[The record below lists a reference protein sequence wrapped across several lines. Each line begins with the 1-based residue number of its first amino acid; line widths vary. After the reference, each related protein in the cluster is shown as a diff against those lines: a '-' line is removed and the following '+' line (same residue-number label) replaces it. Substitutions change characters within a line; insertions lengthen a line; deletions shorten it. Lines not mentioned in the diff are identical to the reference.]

1 MTRRRRLGLGAF
13 FAIVSLLSAA
23 AIGGA
28 DKGHQPGLND
38 PRSGAALNREAARNA
53 QPSPVTS
60 PTPRRINSV
69 AVNNPGADSTAQD
82 TQSETSVAALGNK
95 VVVAFNDS
103 GSFLGGL
110 SHFTGYASSSN
121 TGGSFIDH
129 GILPASAVG
138 DAGDPMLARDNATG
152 AFYLTTL
159 GFNSDDVVQF
169 FKSTDGGQTFG
180 PPISIPA
187 GASSSD
193 SRNKEWLT
201 VDNFAGAGQHDIYSC
216 DTNFGGPERIEFFR
230 SIDQGVS
237 FGPPIVVSA
246 AGGQGC
252 NVVVGPDHSVD
263 VFYYRGTGGG
273 GQEGDNK
280 LFVRRSVDLG
290 LTFGPEHQV
299 ADLNTNSANG
309 DLALKGGFR
318 SNSFPQAA
326 VNPISGDLVV
336 TYNDD
341 PNLGSPDNGD
351 VFYVKSTDD
360 GVTWSSPVRINEVAA
375 NDQFSP
381 TAAITPNGQSIMFGW
396 YDRSEDA
403 NNLWFHRRG
412 RAGTMNTTSGAITL
426 RRSFQLSPNTPVAIG
441 QDPVVN
447 ATYMGDYDQID
458 ATNAFFHT
466 TWADNRDPSA
476 AHSHQPDVRY
486 AQIATAVAN
495 SELAVHVTP
504 SPATIDV
511 GQSTTLTVSVSAS
524 NGVARDVFVD
534 LSPVT
539 GLKFQSVPA
548 SCRLDGQFI
557 GCSLGNMDAG
567 TSRSLS
573 IGALGV
579 SAGPRTV
586 RATATTSSNDTN
598 QVNNTGTGTV
608 TVSNVPTTTST
619 FSTGNIAVPIN
630 DNSTVDVPISVP
642 NIGAVYKVQV
652 LVRLN
657 HTFDAHLDM
666 FVIDPSTH
674 VVELSTDNGGS
685 GENYGSGANDC
696 SGTPTTFTDTAA
708 TPITAG
714 TAPFAGA
721 FSPEQPLSGLFGD
734 PSGGTW
740 KLRVIDDTAS
750 NVGTIGCFTLKI
762 THP

>member
-1 MTRRRRLGLGAF
+1 MTIAWTGRGDLEAFARLVPERLPRPLGREEDRQPAVRDLEREPDVLRAERRKVVG
-13 FAIVSLLSAA
+13 ISA
-23 AIGGA
+23 
-28 DKGHQPGLND
+28 
-38 PRSGAALNREAARNA
+38 RSGRAISFSGL
-53 QPSPVTS
+53 PSPVAPGQHVRDVVVLDRGARSTS
-60 PTPRRINSV
+60 RRSAATHDLDVLARLRASGFLHGSPCQPSTTCGPDVPSPSTNRPPSVSWSSVIAVIAQFAGVRPGICMIADPILIRVVFAASHDSTVTASRPPGLGRPRRVV
-69 AVNNPGADSTAQD
+69 AEPLRLDGQLDQVERRGAGRRVAHVEAELHAAQD

-159 GFNSDDVVQF
+159 GFNRHDVVQF

-187 GASSSD
+187 GALELGLPPQQQ
-193 SRNKEWLT
+193 EWLT

-216 DTNFGGPERIEFFR
+216 DTNFGGVERIEFFR
-230 SIDQGVS
+230 SIDQGVT
-237 FGPPIVVSA
+237 FGPPPHRRLRPRAATVATTSSSA
-246 AGGQGC
+246 PTTASTSSTTA
-252 NVVVGPDHSVD
+252 VH
-263 VFYYRGTGGG
+263 GGG

-290 LTFGPEHQV
+290 FTFGPEHQV
-299 ADLNTNSANG
+299 ADLNTSSANG

-318 SNSFPQAA
+318 STPFPQAA

-341 PNLGSPDNGD
+341 PNLGSPPDNGD
-351 VFYVKSTDD
+351 VFYVESTDD

-412 RAGTMNTTSGAITL
+412 RAGTMNTTSGVDHAPAQL
-426 RRSFQLSPNTPVAIG
+426 PAQPEHAGRDRPRPGRST
-441 QDPVVN
+441 

-486 AQIATAVAN
+486 AQIVAVPAN
-495 SELAVHVTP
+495 WPSPSTSP
-504 SPATIDV
+504 RSPATIDV
-511 GQSTTLTVSVSAS
+511 QVKATTLTVSRV
-524 NGVARDVFVD
+524 
-534 LSPVT
+534 
-539 GLKFQSVPA
+539 GLQRRGP
-548 SCRLDGQFI
+548 
-557 GCSLGNMDAG
+557 G
-567 TSRSLS
+567 TSS
-573 IGALGV
+573 
-579 SAGPRTV
+579 
-586 RATATTSSNDTN
+586 
-598 QVNNTGTGTV
+598 
-608 TVSNVPTTTST
+608 
-619 FSTGNIAVPIN
+619 
-630 DNSTVDVPISVP
+630 
-642 NIGAVYKVQV
+642 
-652 LVRLN
+652 
-657 HTFDAHLDM
+657 
-666 FVIDPSTH
+666 
-674 VVELSTDNGGS
+674 
-685 GENYGSGANDC
+685 C
-696 SGTPTTFTDTAA
+696 
-708 TPITAG
+708 
-714 TAPFAGA
+714 
-721 FSPEQPLSGLFGD
+721 
-734 PSGGTW
+734 
-740 KLRVIDDTAS
+740 
-750 NVGTIGCFTLKI
+750 
-762 THP
+762 